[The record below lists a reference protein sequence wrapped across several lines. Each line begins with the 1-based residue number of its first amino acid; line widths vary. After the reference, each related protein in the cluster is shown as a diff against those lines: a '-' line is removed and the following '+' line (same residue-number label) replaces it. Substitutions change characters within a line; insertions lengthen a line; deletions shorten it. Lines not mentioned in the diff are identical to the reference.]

1 MPYPIIFTESYTR
14 QAERFLKRHP
24 DLLGVYGKTLQLLE
38 VNPSHPSLRL
48 HKLKGRLKELYSV
61 SVTLSCRITLSFT
74 IIEGSIVL
82 IDVGA
87 HDEVY

>member
-14 QAERFLKRHP
+14 RAERFLKRHP

-61 SVTLSCRITLSFT
+61 SVTLTCRITLSFALV
-74 IIEGSIVL
+74 EGSIVL

-87 HDEVY
+87 HDDVY